1 MTPERCE
8 QIDGAEIWKSGWIFD
23 SSLYFYNSN
32 KIRIFEVKTV
42 LGAAGHMIML
52 DIRFWLF
59 PEISNFFLSPCPKRE
74 QSVHSMAV
82 YRVSPTCL
90 ALWTLQNQLRQ
101 SLYSWSVK
109 VDYKAMNIIMFRAN
123 ASKISFSNWGHR
135 SKQWIWGMER
145 LYTNPIS
152 LPSSNNLHS
161 WHFPYFYI
169 YSYG

>member
-1 MTPERCE
+1 MPYQVLMNMWMSQRPFCSKIQLLCSAHINIPISYPYSYSFTWLLKVRWPSGLPVFHRMTPERCE
-8 QIDGAEIWKSGWIFD
+8 QIDGAGIWKSGWIFD

-59 PEISNFFLSPCPKRE
+59 PEISNFFLSPFPKRE

-90 ALWTLQNQLRQ
+90 ALWTLQN
-101 SLYSWSVK
+101 
-109 VDYKAMNIIMFRAN
+109 
-123 ASKISFSNWGHR
+123 
-135 SKQWIWGMER
+135 
-145 LYTNPIS
+145 
-152 LPSSNNLHS
+152 
-161 WHFPYFYI
+161 
-169 YSYG
+169 